1 MQNIWNNKS
10 RKEHFMIAEIYHKFS
25 TNLED
30 VLTGDFFGPMRYLPF
45 NRGLN
50 QIFKNYAVSE
60 DPQVMH
66 ILSNAADDDFD
77 FEFWKRSENGLVE
90 IDGFIPLASVGIG
103 IEVKYRSGLSGGNQL
118 EKEAQ
123 VLDEWCNGKEKLL
136 ILIAEAEEAKA
147 IYIENKDK
155 PVFQDVH
162 LAYLSWQD
170 ILLGLDQISTASS
183 YEKRIVED
191 LKALLRE
198 KGFIS
203 FEGFSMDQPVVD
215 KDICWTME

>member
-1 MQNIWNNKS
+1 
-10 RKEHFMIAEIYHKFS
+10 MIAEIYHKFS
-25 TNLED
+25 TDLED
-30 VLTGDFFGPMRYLPF
+30 VLTGDFFGAMRYMPF

-60 DPQVMH
+60 DPQVTH
-66 ILSNAADDDFD
+66 ILSNAADDDFN

-90 IDGFIPLASVGIG
+90 IDGFIPLTSVEIG
-103 IEVKYRSGLSGGNQL
+103 IEVKYRSGLSGGDQL

-136 ILIAEAEEAKA
+136 ILIGEAEEAKA

-155 PVFQDVH
+155 RVFRDVH

-170 ILLGLDQISTASS
+170 ILLGLDQVLISSS
-183 YEKRIVED
+183 YEKKMIED
-191 LKALLRE
+191 LKTLLRE
-198 KGFIS
+198 KGFVS
-203 FEGFSMDQPVVD
+203 FEGFSIDQPVVD
-215 KDICWTME
+215 KDICWAMDGNDFVKSDA

>member
-1 MQNIWNNKS
+1 
-10 RKEHFMIAEIYHKFS
+10 MIAEIYHKFS
-25 TNLED
+25 TDLED
-30 VLTGDFFGPMRYLPF
+30 VLTGDFFGAMRYMPF

-60 DPQVMH
+60 DPQVTH
-66 ILSNAADDDFD
+66 ILSNAADDDFN

-90 IDGFIPLASVGIG
+90 IDGFIPLTSVGIG
-103 IEVKYRSGLSGGNQL
+103 IEVKYRSGLSGGDQL

-136 ILIAEAEEAKA
+136 ILIGEPEEAKA

-155 PVFQDVH
+155 RVFRDVH

-170 ILLGLDQISTASS
+170 ILLGLDQVLISSS
-183 YEKRIVED
+183 YEKKMIED
-191 LKALLRE
+191 LKTLLRE
-198 KGFIS
+198 KGFVS
-203 FEGFSMDQPVVD
+203 FEGFSIDQPVVD
-215 KDICWTME
+215 KDICWTMDGNDFVKSDA

>member
-1 MQNIWNNKS
+1 
-10 RKEHFMIAEIYHKFS
+10 MIAEIYHKFS
-25 TNLED
+25 TDLED
-30 VLTGDFFGPMRYLPF
+30 VLTGDFFGAMRYMPF

-60 DPQVMH
+60 DPQVTH
-66 ILSNAADDDFD
+66 ILSNAADDDFN

-90 IDGFIPLASVGIG
+90 IDGFIPLTSVEIG

-136 ILIAEAEEAKA
+136 ILIGEAEEAKA

-155 PVFQDVH
+155 RVFRDVH

-170 ILLGLDQISTASS
+170 ILLGLDQVLISSS
-183 YEKRIVED
+183 YEKKMIED
-191 LKALLRE
+191 LKTLLRE
-198 KGFIS
+198 KGFVS
-203 FEGFSMDQPVVD
+203 FEGFSIDQPVVD
-215 KDICWTME
+215 KDICWTMDGNDFVKSDA

>member
-1 MQNIWNNKS
+1 
-10 RKEHFMIAEIYHKFS
+10 MIAEIYHKFS
-25 TNLED
+25 TDLED
-30 VLTGDFFGPMRYLPF
+30 VLTGDFFGAMRYMPF

-60 DPQVMH
+60 DPQVTH
-66 ILSNAADDDFD
+66 ILSNAADDDFN

-90 IDGFIPLASVGIG
+90 IDGFIPLTSVGIG
-103 IEVKYRSGLSGGNQL
+103 IEVKYRSGLSGGDQL

-136 ILIAEAEEAKA
+136 ILIGEAEEAKA

-155 PVFQDVH
+155 RVFRDVH

-170 ILLGLDQISTASS
+170 ILLGLDQVLISSS
-183 YEKRIVED
+183 YEKKMIED
-191 LKALLRE
+191 LKTLLRE
-198 KGFIS
+198 KGFVS
-203 FEGFSMDQPVVD
+203 FEGFSIDQPVVD
-215 KDICWTME
+215 KEICWTMDGNDFVKSDA

>member
-1 MQNIWNNKS
+1 
-10 RKEHFMIAEIYHKFS
+10 MIAETYHKFS
-25 TNLED
+25 TDLED
-30 VLTGDFFGPMRYLPF
+30 VLTGDFFGAMRYMPF

-60 DPQVMH
+60 DPQVTH
-66 ILSNAADDDFD
+66 ILSNAADDDFN

-90 IDGFIPLASVGIG
+90 IDGFIPLTSVGIG
-103 IEVKYRSGLSGGNQL
+103 IEVKYRSGLSGGDQL

-136 ILIAEAEEAKA
+136 ILIGEAEEAKA

-155 PVFQDVH
+155 RVFRDVH

-170 ILLGLDQISTASS
+170 ILLGLDQVLISSS
-183 YEKRIVED
+183 YEKKMIED
-191 LKALLRE
+191 LKTLLRE
-198 KGFIS
+198 KGFVS
-203 FEGFSMDQPVVD
+203 FEGFSIDQPVVD
-215 KDICWTME
+215 KDICWTMDGNDFVKSDA

>member
-1 MQNIWNNKS
+1 
-10 RKEHFMIAEIYHKFS
+10 MIAEIYHKFS
-25 TNLED
+25 TDLED
-30 VLTGDFFGPMRYLPF
+30 VLTGDFFGAMRYMPF

-60 DPQVMH
+60 DPQVTH
-66 ILSNAADDDFD
+66 ILSNAADDDFN

-90 IDGFIPLASVGIG
+90 IDGFIPLTSVEIG
-103 IEVKYRSGLSGGNQL
+103 IEVKYRSGLSGWDQL

-136 ILIAEAEEAKA
+136 ILIGEAEEAKA

-155 PVFQDVH
+155 RVFRDVH

-170 ILLGLDQISTASS
+170 ILLGLDQVLISSS
-183 YEKRIVED
+183 YEKKMIED
-191 LKALLRE
+191 LKTLLRE
-198 KGFIS
+198 KGFVS
-203 FEGFSMDQPVVD
+203 FEGFSIDQPVVD
-215 KDICWTME
+215 KDICWTMDGNDFVKSDA

>member
-1 MQNIWNNKS
+1 
-10 RKEHFMIAEIYHKFS
+10 MIAEIYHKFS
-25 TNLED
+25 TDLED
-30 VLTGDFFGPMRYLPF
+30 VLTGDFFGVMRYMPF

-66 ILSNAADDDFD
+66 ILSNAADGDFN

-90 IDGFIPLASVGIG
+90 IDGFIPLTSVGIG
-103 IEVKYRSGLSGGNQL
+103 IEVKYRSGLSGGDQL

-136 ILIAEAEEAKA
+136 ILIGEAEEAKA

-155 PVFQDVH
+155 RVFRDVH

-170 ILLGLDQISTASS
+170 ILLGLDQILISSS
-183 YEKRIVED
+183 YEKKMIED
-191 LKALLRE
+191 LKTLLRE
-198 KGFIS
+198 KGFVS
-203 FEGFSMDQPVVD
+203 FEGFSIDQPVVD
-215 KDICWTME
+215 KDICWTMDGNDFVKSDA

>member
-1 MQNIWNNKS
+1 
-10 RKEHFMIAEIYHKFS
+10 MIAEIYHKFS
-25 TNLED
+25 TDLED
-30 VLTGDFFGPMRYLPF
+30 VLTGDFFGAMRYMPF

-60 DPQVMH
+60 DPQVTH
-66 ILSNAADDDFD
+66 ILSNAADDDFN

-90 IDGFIPLASVGIG
+90 IDGFIPLTSVEIG
-103 IEVKYRSGLSGGNQL
+103 IEVKYRSGLSGGDQL

-136 ILIAEAEEAKA
+136 ILIGEAEEAKA

-155 PVFQDVH
+155 RVFRDVH

-170 ILLGLDQISTASS
+170 ILLGLDQILISSS
-183 YEKRIVED
+183 YEKKMIED
-191 LKALLRE
+191 LKTLLRE
-198 KGFIS
+198 KGFVS
-203 FEGFSMDQPVVD
+203 FEGFSIDQPVVD
-215 KDICWTME
+215 KDICWTMDGNDFIKSDA

>member
-1 MQNIWNNKS
+1 
-10 RKEHFMIAEIYHKFS
+10 MIAEIYHKFS
-25 TNLED
+25 TDLED
-30 VLTGDFFGPMRYLPF
+30 VLTGDFFGVMRYMPF

-66 ILSNAADDDFD
+66 ILSNAADGDFN

-90 IDGFIPLASVGIG
+90 IDGFIPLTSVGIG
-103 IEVKYRSGLSGGNQL
+103 IEVKYRSGLSGGDQL

-136 ILIAEAEEAKA
+136 ILIGEAEEAKA

-155 PVFQDVH
+155 RVFRDVH

-170 ILLGLDQISTASS
+170 ILLGLDQILISSS
-183 YEKRIVED
+183 YEKKMIED
-191 LKALLRE
+191 LKTLLRE
-198 KGFIS
+198 KGFVS
-203 FEGFSMDQPVVD
+203 FEGFSIDQPVVD
-215 KDICWTME
+215 KDICWTMDGNDFIKSDA

>member
-1 MQNIWNNKS
+1 
-10 RKEHFMIAEIYHKFS
+10 MIAEIYHKFS
-25 TNLED
+25 TDLED
-30 VLTGDFFGPMRYLPF
+30 VLTGDFFGAMRYMPF

-60 DPQVMH
+60 DPQVTH
-66 ILSNAADDDFD
+66 ILSNAADDDFN

-90 IDGFIPLASVGIG
+90 IDGFIPLTSVEIG
-103 IEVKYRSGLSGGNQL
+103 IEVKYRSGLSGGDQL

-136 ILIAEAEEAKA
+136 ILIGEAEEAKA

-155 PVFQDVH
+155 RVFRDVH

-170 ILLGLDQISTASS
+170 ILLGLDQVLISSS
-183 YEKRIVED
+183 YEKKMIED
-191 LKALLRE
+191 LKTLLRE
-198 KGFIS
+198 KGFVS
-203 FEGFSMDQPVVD
+203 FEGFSIDQPVVD
-215 KDICWTME
+215 KDICWTTDGNDFVKSDA

>member
-1 MQNIWNNKS
+1 
-10 RKEHFMIAEIYHKFS
+10 MIAEIYHKFS
-25 TNLED
+25 TDLED
-30 VLTGDFFGPMRYLPF
+30 VLTGDFFGAMRYMPF

-60 DPQVMH
+60 DPQVTH
-66 ILSNAADDDFD
+66 ILSNAADDDFN

-90 IDGFIPLASVGIG
+90 IDGFIPLTSVEIG
-103 IEVKYRSGLSGGNQL
+103 IEVKYRSGLSGGDQL

-136 ILIAEAEEAKA
+136 ILIGEAEEAKA

-155 PVFQDVH
+155 RLFRDVH

-170 ILLGLDQISTASS
+170 ILLGLDQVLISSS
-183 YEKRIVED
+183 YEKKMIED
-191 LKALLRE
+191 LKTLLRE
-198 KGFIS
+198 KGFVS
-203 FEGFSMDQPVVD
+203 FEGFSIDQPVVD
-215 KDICWTME
+215 KDICWTMDGNDFVKSDA

>member
-1 MQNIWNNKS
+1 
-10 RKEHFMIAEIYHKFS
+10 MIAEIYHKFS
-25 TNLED
+25 TDLED
-30 VLTGDFFGPMRYLPF
+30 VLTGDFFGAMRYMPF

-60 DPQVMH
+60 DPQVTH
-66 ILSNAADDDFD
+66 ILSNAADDDFN

-90 IDGFIPLASVGIG
+90 IDGFIPLTSVGIG
-103 IEVKYRSGLSGGNQL
+103 IEVKYRRGLSGGDQL

-136 ILIAEAEEAKA
+136 ILIGEAEEAKA

-155 PVFQDVH
+155 RVFRDVH

-170 ILLGLDQISTASS
+170 ILLGLDQVLISSS
-183 YEKRIVED
+183 YEKKMIED
-191 LKALLRE
+191 LKTLLRE
-198 KGFIS
+198 KGFVS
-203 FEGFSMDQPVVD
+203 FEGFSIDQPVVD
-215 KDICWTME
+215 KDICWTMDGNDFVKSDA

>member
-1 MQNIWNNKS
+1 
-10 RKEHFMIAEIYHKFS
+10 MIAEIYHKFS
-25 TNLED
+25 TDLED
-30 VLTGDFFGPMRYLPF
+30 VLTGDFFGAMRYMPF

-60 DPQVMH
+60 DPQVTH
-66 ILSNAADDDFD
+66 ILSNAADDDFN

-90 IDGFIPLASVGIG
+90 IDGFIPLTSVEIG
-103 IEVKYRSGLSGGNQL
+103 IEVKYRSGLSGGDQL

-136 ILIAEAEEAKA
+136 ILIGEAEEAKA

-155 PVFQDVH
+155 RVFRDVH

-170 ILLGLDQISTASS
+170 ILLGLDQVLISSS
-183 YEKRIVED
+183 YEKKMIED
-191 LKALLRE
+191 LKTLLRE
-198 KGFIS
+198 KGFVS
-203 FEGFSMDQPVVD
+203 FEGFSIDQLVVD
-215 KDICWTME
+215 KDICWTMDGNDFVKSDA

>member
-1 MQNIWNNKS
+1 
-10 RKEHFMIAEIYHKFS
+10 MIAEIYHKFS
-25 TNLED
+25 TDLED
-30 VLTGDFFGPMRYLPF
+30 VLTGDFFGAMRYMPF

-60 DPQVMH
+60 DSVVTH
-66 ILSNAADDDFD
+66 ILSNAADDDFN

-90 IDGFIPLASVGIG
+90 IDGFIPLTSVGIG
-103 IEVKYRSGLSGGNQL
+103 IEVKYRSGLSGGDQL

-136 ILIAEAEEAKA
+136 ILIGEAEEAKA

-155 PVFQDVH
+155 RVFRDVH

-170 ILLGLDQISTASS
+170 ILLGLDQVLISSS
-183 YEKRIVED
+183 YEKKMIED
-191 LKALLRE
+191 LKTLLRE
-198 KGFIS
+198 KGFVS
-203 FEGFSMDQPVVD
+203 FEGFSIDQPVVD
-215 KDICWTME
+215 KDICWTMDGNDFVKSDA

>member
-1 MQNIWNNKS
+1 
-10 RKEHFMIAEIYHKFS
+10 MIAEIYHKFS
-25 TNLED
+25 TDLED
-30 VLTGDFFGPMRYLPF
+30 VLTGDFFGAMRYMPF

-60 DPQVMH
+60 DPQVTH
-66 ILSNAADDDFD
+66 ILSNAADDDFN

-90 IDGFIPLASVGIG
+90 IDGFIPLTSVEIG
-103 IEVKYRSGLSGGNQL
+103 IEVKYRSGLSGGDQL

-136 ILIAEAEEAKA
+136 ILIGQAEEAKA

-155 PVFQDVH
+155 RVFRDVH

-170 ILLGLDQISTASS
+170 ILLGLDQVLISSS
-183 YEKRIVED
+183 YEKKMIED
-191 LKALLRE
+191 LKTLLRE
-198 KGFIS
+198 KGFVS
-203 FEGFSMDQPVVD
+203 FEGFSIDQPVVD
-215 KDICWTME
+215 KDICWTMDGNDFVKSDA

>member
-1 MQNIWNNKS
+1 
-10 RKEHFMIAEIYHKFS
+10 MIAEIYHKFS
-25 TNLED
+25 TDLED
-30 VLTGDFFGPMRYLPF
+30 VLTGDFFGAMRYMPF

-60 DPQVMH
+60 DPQVTH
-66 ILSNAADDDFD
+66 ILSNAADDDFN

-90 IDGFIPLASVGIG
+90 IDGFIPLTSVGIG
-103 IEVKYRSGLSGGNQL
+103 IEVKYRSGLSGGDQL

-136 ILIAEAEEAKA
+136 ILIGEAEEAKA

-155 PVFQDVH
+155 RVFRDVH

-170 ILLGLDQISTASS
+170 ILLGLDQILISSS
-183 YEKRIVED
+183 YEKKMIED
-191 LKALLRE
+191 LKTLLRE
-198 KGFIS
+198 KGFVS
-203 FEGFSMDQPVVD
+203 FEGFSIDQPVVD
-215 KDICWTME
+215 KDICWTMDGNDFIKSDA

>member
-1 MQNIWNNKS
+1 
-10 RKEHFMIAEIYHKFS
+10 MIAEIYHKFS
-25 TNLED
+25 TDLED
-30 VLTGDFFGPMRYLPF
+30 VLTGDFFGAMRYMPF

-60 DPQVMH
+60 DPQVTH
-66 ILSNAADDDFD
+66 ILSNAADDDFN

-90 IDGFIPLASVGIG
+90 IDGFMPLTSVGIG
-103 IEVKYRSGLSGGNQL
+103 IEVKYRSGLSGGDQL

-136 ILIAEAEEAKA
+136 ILIGEAEEAKA

-155 PVFQDVH
+155 RVFRDVH

-170 ILLGLDQISTASS
+170 ILLGLDQVLISSS
-183 YEKRIVED
+183 YEKKMIED
-191 LKALLRE
+191 LKTLLRE
-198 KGFIS
+198 KGFVS
-203 FEGFSMDQPVVD
+203 FEGFSIDQPVVD
-215 KDICWTME
+215 KDICWTMDGNDFVKSDA

>member
-1 MQNIWNNKS
+1 
-10 RKEHFMIAEIYHKFS
+10 MIAEIYHKFS
-25 TNLED
+25 TDLED
-30 VLTGDFFGPMRYLPF
+30 VLTGDFFGAMRYMPF

-60 DPQVMH
+60 DPQVTH
-66 ILSNAADDDFD
+66 ILSNAADDDFN

-90 IDGFIPLASVGIG
+90 IDGFIPLTSV
-103 IEVKYRSGLSGGNQL
+103 VKYRSGLSGGDQL

-136 ILIAEAEEAKA
+136 ILIGEAEEAKA

-155 PVFQDVH
+155 RVFRDVH

-170 ILLGLDQISTASS
+170 ILLGLDQVLISSS
-183 YEKRIVED
+183 YEKKMIED
-191 LKALLRE
+191 LKTLLRE
-198 KGFIS
+198 KGFVS
-203 FEGFSMDQPVVD
+203 FEGFSIDQPVVD
-215 KDICWTME
+215 KDICWTMDGNDFVKSDA

>member
-1 MQNIWNNKS
+1 
-10 RKEHFMIAEIYHKFS
+10 MIAEIYHKFS
-25 TNLED
+25 TDLED
-30 VLTGDFFGPMRYLPF
+30 VLTGDFFGAMRYMPF

-60 DPQVMH
+60 DPQVTH
-66 ILSNAADDDFD
+66 ILSNAADDDFN

-90 IDGFIPLASVGIG
+90 IDGFIPLTYVGIG
-103 IEVKYRSGLSGGNQL
+103 IEVKYRSGLSGGDQL

-136 ILIAEAEEAKA
+136 ILIGAAEEAKA

-155 PVFQDVH
+155 RVFRDVH

-170 ILLGLDQISTASS
+170 LLLGLDQVLISSS
-183 YEKRIVED
+183 YEKKMIED
-191 LKALLRE
+191 LKTLLRE
-198 KGFIS
+198 KGFVS
-203 FEGFSMDQPVVD
+203 FEGFSIDQPVVD
-215 KDICWTME
+215 KDICWTMDGNDFVKSDA

>member
-1 MQNIWNNKS
+1 
-10 RKEHFMIAEIYHKFS
+10 MIAEIYHKFS
-25 TNLED
+25 TDLED
-30 VLTGDFFGPMRYLPF
+30 VLTGDFFGAMRYMPF

-60 DPQVMH
+60 DPQVTH
-66 ILSNAADDDFD
+66 ILSNAADDDFN

-90 IDGFIPLASVGIG
+90 IDGFIPLTSVEIG
-103 IEVKYRSGLSGGNQL
+103 IEVKYRSGLSGGDQL

-136 ILIAEAEEAKA
+136 ILIGEAEEAKA

-155 PVFQDVH
+155 RVFRDVH

-170 ILLGLDQISTASS
+170 ILLGLDQVLISS
-183 YEKRIVED
+183 YEKKMIED
-191 LKALLRE
+191 LKTLLRE
-198 KGFIS
+198 KGFVS
-203 FEGFSMDQPVVD
+203 FEGFSIDQPVVD
-215 KDICWTME
+215 KDICWTMDGNDFVKSDA

>member
-1 MQNIWNNKS
+1 
-10 RKEHFMIAEIYHKFS
+10 MIAEIYHKFS
-25 TNLED
+25 TDLED
-30 VLTGDFFGPMRYLPF
+30 VLTGDFFGAMRYMPF

-60 DPQVMH
+60 DPQVTH
-66 ILSNAADDDFD
+66 ILSNAADYDFN

-90 IDGFIPLASVGIG
+90 IDGFIPLTSVGIG
-103 IEVKYRSGLSGGNQL
+103 IEVKYRSGLSGGDQL

-136 ILIAEAEEAKA
+136 ILIGEAEEAKA

-155 PVFQDVH
+155 RVFRDVH

-170 ILLGLDQISTASS
+170 ILLGLDQVLISSS
-183 YEKRIVED
+183 YEKKMIED
-191 LKALLRE
+191 LKTLLRE
-198 KGFIS
+198 KGFVS
-203 FEGFSMDQPVVD
+203 FEGFSIDQPVVD
-215 KDICWTME
+215 KDICWTMDGNDFVKSDA

>member
-1 MQNIWNNKS
+1 M
-10 RKEHFMIAEIYHKFS
+10 
-25 TNLED
+25 
-30 VLTGDFFGPMRYLPF
+30 PF

-60 DPQVMH
+60 DPQVTH
-66 ILSNAADDDFD
+66 ILSNAADDDFN

-90 IDGFIPLASVGIG
+90 IDGFIPLTSVGIG
-103 IEVKYRSGLSGGNQL
+103 IEVKYRSGLSGGDQL

-136 ILIAEAEEAKA
+136 ILIGEAEEAKA

-155 PVFQDVH
+155 RVFRDVH

-170 ILLGLDQISTASS
+170 ILLGLDQVLISSS
-183 YEKRIVED
+183 YEKKMIED
-191 LKALLRE
+191 LKTLLRE
-198 KGFIS
+198 KGFVS
-203 FEGFSMDQPVVD
+203 FEGFSIDQPVVD
-215 KDICWTME
+215 KDICWTMDGNDFVKSDA

>member
-1 MQNIWNNKS
+1 
-10 RKEHFMIAEIYHKFS
+10 MIAEIYHKFS
-25 TNLED
+25 TDLED
-30 VLTGDFFGPMRYLPF
+30 VLTGDFFGAMRYMPF

-60 DPQVMH
+60 DPQVTH
-66 ILSNAADDDFD
+66 ILSNAADDDFN

-90 IDGFIPLASVGIG
+90 IDGFIPLTSVGIG
-103 IEVKYRSGLSGGNQL
+103 IEVKYRSGLSGGDQL

-136 ILIAEAEEAKA
+136 ILIGESEEAKA

-155 PVFQDVH
+155 RVFRDVH

-170 ILLGLDQISTASS
+170 ILLGLDQVLISSS
-183 YEKRIVED
+183 YEKKMIED
-191 LKALLRE
+191 LKTLLRE
-198 KGFIS
+198 KGFVS
-203 FEGFSMDQPVVD
+203 FEGFSIDQPVVD
-215 KDICWTME
+215 KDICWTMDGNDFVKSDA